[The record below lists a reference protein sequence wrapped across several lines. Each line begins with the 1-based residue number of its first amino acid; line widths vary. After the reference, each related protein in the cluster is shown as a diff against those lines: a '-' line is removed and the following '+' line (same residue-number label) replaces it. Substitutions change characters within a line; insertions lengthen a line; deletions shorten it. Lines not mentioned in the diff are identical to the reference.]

1 MEKQEEAGSSGGA
14 RCGEF
19 GVSLSLKPTVLEPF
33 RILCLFLTPTRES
46 TQQQS
51 HRGILPNGRLHWDAT
66 RLPGPRLVHSASCIH
81 SVQSCLLNK
90 RT

>member
-1 MEKQEEAGSSGGA
+1 MEKQEEAGTSGGA
-14 RCGEF
+14 RCWEF

-51 HRGILPNGRLHWDAT
+51 HPGHFAQWKASLGCYTAPLPPPGTFSKLHPFCTKLFAE
-66 RLPGPRLVHSASCIH
+66 
-81 SVQSCLLNK
+81 
-90 RT
+90 